1 MKYCRYCS
9 NCITCEDCYY
19 CEAREITLSSEQI
32 HRSTTCSEFHL
43 SLCMIYP
50 EDTFDKMYGKWD
62 VPVTPEGL
70 TACIEEFVRTKEAV

>member
-32 HRSTTCSEFHL
+32 HHSTTCSEFHL
-43 SLCMIYP
+43 SFTGDV
-50 EDTFDKMYGKWD
+50 DTGCRYRPKKKKLVVSDAGISLF
-62 VPVTPEGL
+62 
-70 TACIEEFVRTKEAV
+70 